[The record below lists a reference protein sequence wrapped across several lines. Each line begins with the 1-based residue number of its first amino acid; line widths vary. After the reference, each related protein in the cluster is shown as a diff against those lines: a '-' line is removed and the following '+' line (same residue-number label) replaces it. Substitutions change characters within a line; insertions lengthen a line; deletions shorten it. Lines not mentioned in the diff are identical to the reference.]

1 MTRTTDPRLALFSA
15 SLLAV
20 VAGTCAQAQQ
30 EQLQDDQA
38 RDATQ
43 KAQEELDRTPTKC
56 VVVNRISRSV
66 AANNAQVVF
75 FMKGGTNYINVLDT
89 ACQALTKGE
98 TRLIWQYETRSAKL
112 TRLCDTDGFTVER
125 QTSGI
130 GCALG
135 AFIPAT
141 PEEAAALT
149 AKPAATPVANR
160 SGSSPPAESSS
171 AAK

>member
-15 SLLAV
+15 GLLAV
-20 VAGTCAQAQQ
+20 AAGTCAQAQQ
-30 EQLQDDQA
+30 EQAQGDQA
-38 RDATQ
+38 RDAAQ
-43 KAQEELDRTPTKC
+43 KAQEDLDRTPTKC

-75 FMKGGTNYINVLDT
+75 FMKGGTNYISVLDT

-98 TRLIWQYETRSAKL
+98 TRLIWQYQNSGSQKL
-112 TRLCDTDGFTVER
+112 ARLCDTDGFTVER
-125 QTSGI
+125 QTSRV

-135 AFIPAT
+135 AFIPIT

-149 AKPAATPVANR
+149 AKPVAAPAASS
-160 SGSSPPAESSS
+160 SGSNPPAESSS
-171 AAK
+171 VR